1 MIKSQCLDYRIIIQ
15 LYTHL
20 YIIFLVCLSLYCYT
34 TFYFCSFAMNSPKTI
49 AVKPDVSK
57 SVTES
62 VAMLEQSQPDTLAR
76 AAVGRRA
83 SISKDELL
91 DAAMHLLGPHRSVA
105 SLSLREI
112 ARAAGIAPNSFYRHF
127 RDVDELAITLINR
140 AGSELRQIIGE
151 ARQRASVE
159 RSVVQTSMEVFMEQ
173 LQAEHGYLQLLMREG
188 KVGSPEFK
196 QAVEQQLCFFESELK
211 VDLVRLEQLHGH
223 HIDSPELVAKAI
235 TRLVFA
241 MGATAMEQN
250 TASQTI
256 ILQQTVHMIHMII
269 AGARYLASRKS

>member
-1 MIKSQCLDYRIIIQ
+1 
-15 LYTHL
+15 
-20 YIIFLVCLSLYCYT
+20 
-34 TFYFCSFAMNSPKTI
+34 MNSPKTI
-49 AVKPDVSK
+49 AVKPDASESINE
-57 SVTES
+57 SVTTP
-62 VAMLEQSQPDTLAR
+62 EQSQPDAVAR
-76 AAVGRRA
+76 AVVGRRA

-105 SLSLREI
+105 SLGLREI

-151 ARQRASVE
+151 ARQRASVK
-159 RSVVQTSMEVFMEQ
+159 RSVAQSSMEAFMEQ

-196 QAVEQQLCFFESELK
+196 QAVEQQLCFFENELQS
-211 VDLVRLEQLHGH
+211 DLVRLEQLHGH
-223 HIDSPELVAKAI
+223 PVNSPELVAKAI

-241 MGATAMEQN
+241 MGASAMEQDKKN
-250 TASQTI
+250 QSE
-256 ILQQTVHMIHMII
+256 ILQQTVRMIQMII
-269 AGARYLASRKS
+269 VGARHITTESKK

>member
-1 MIKSQCLDYRIIIQ
+1 
-15 LYTHL
+15 
-20 YIIFLVCLSLYCYT
+20 
-34 TFYFCSFAMNSPKTI
+34 MNSPKTI
-49 AVKPDVSK
+49 VVKTDLSE
-57 SVTES
+57 SEIES
-62 VAMLEQSQPDTLAR
+62 VATPNPSQSDTVVR

-91 DAAMHLLGPHRSVA
+91 DAAMNLLGPHRSVA
-105 SLSLREI
+105 SLGLREV

-159 RSVVQTSMEVFMEQ
+159 RSVAQSSMEVFMKQ

-196 QAVEQQLCFFESELK
+196 QAVEQQLCFFENELQG
-211 VDLVRLEQLHGH
+211 DLVRLELLQGNQ
-223 HIDSPELVAKAI
+223 IEAPELVAKAI

-241 MGATAMEQN
+241 MGASAMEQDKKN
-250 TASQTI
+250 QSE
-256 ILQQTVHMIHMII
+256 ILQQTVRMIQMII
-269 AGARYLASRKS
+269 VGARHINKAKK